1 MCILMLLVK
10 GFQLYIFPSC
20 FVQKNVSFPVSRS
33 APLRVTMLIVNA
45 LQHWNTFPKPTTDG
59 NTPEYAIG

>member
-1 MCILMLLVK
+1 MYILMLLVK

-33 APLRVTMLIVNA
+33 APLRSVWQCWLSTHFNIGIRSLSQQQM
-45 LQHWNTFPKPTTDG
+45 
-59 NTPEYAIG
+59 EYWICN